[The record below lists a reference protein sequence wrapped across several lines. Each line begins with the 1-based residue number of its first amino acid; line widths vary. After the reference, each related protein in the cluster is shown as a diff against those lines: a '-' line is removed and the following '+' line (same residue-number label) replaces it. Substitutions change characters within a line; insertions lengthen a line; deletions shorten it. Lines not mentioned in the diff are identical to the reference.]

1 MEKLE
6 YGPKVG
12 SHLGKPIYK
21 TIAGNGYK
29 FEYDRL
35 AECDSEGCPLDQ
47 LETGE
52 VLINPGLIYR
62 QVS

>member
-1 MEKLE
+1 MEKLQ
-6 YGPKVG
+6 YGPQVG

-21 TIAGNGYK
+21 TIEGNGYK

-35 AECDSEGCPLDQ
+35 AQCDSEGCPLDQ

-62 QVS
+62 QVG